1 MDGWQT
7 NPEVVAQFK
16 RDGYLLIKGGY
27 TSGEVEKCVSELKVS
42 RVGHVRSVFLF
53 FKKKLFIQIILILFL
68 FFIFLLND

>member
-42 RVGHVRSVFLF
+42 RVGHVRSVFLLY
-53 FKKKLFIQIILILFL
+53 KKKGSFSNHSYLFL